1 MAIALR
7 LYRTMSID
15 PAAAAAPAPKR
26 ARTPYRPPLLSLWA
40 QNDLADSVVAFL
52 PGTNLSKLPVISKP
66 FRAAQPLVLFTTARR
81 LKVLDRAQDA
91 FLGVLREV
99 IPERHCFR
107 ETWTEGLAR
116 WRCVVRTR
124 RSPYGLRVD
133 IVGSPPYLRLRGTNE
148 DHAGLSHRFSPSS
161 SKSLAVKSFR
171 TQVTFPAGAAT
182 GATGYVLLLPDSYI
196 QTLGGVY
203 GCYRGSDHEVAAI
216 DPADRVGVLKWM
228 ATRRDA
234 NGDWTNESTELCT
247 VTPGVCYEVTAS
259 FSGKDDDGLMTA
271 SVTVTPRGQPPFATI
286 AIQCR
291 ASDLDAVQIYNF
303 NDGEAH
309 VGDVEVEYETG
320 ETFRGPRLTRFRGA
334 ESESEVDEDDESE
347 DA

>member
-1 MAIALR
+1 
-7 LYRTMSID
+7 MSID

-40 QNDLADSVVAFL
+40 RNDLADSVVAFL
-52 PGTNLSKLPVISKP
+52 PGTNLSKLPVISKR
-66 FRAAQPLVLFTTARR
+66 FRAAQPLVLFTAARR

-99 IPERHCFR
+99 TPERRWFR
-107 ETWTEGLAR
+107 ETWTGGLDR
-116 WRCVVRTR
+116 WRCVIGTL
-124 RSPYGLRVD
+124 RSYPHGLRAD
-133 IVGSPPYLRLRGTNE
+133 IVGSPPHLRLRGTNE
-148 DHAGLSHRFSPSS
+148 DHTGLSHRFSPSS

-196 QTLGGVY
+196 QVLGGVY

-228 ATRRDA
+228 ATQEDD
-234 NGDWTNESTELCT
+234 NGDWTNVTTELCT

-271 SVTVTPRGQPPFATI
+271 TVTVTPRGQPPFATI
-286 AIQCR
+286 SIRCR
-291 ASDLDAVQIYNF
+291 ASDLDAMQIYNF

-334 ESESEVDEDDESE
+334 ESESEVDEDGEPE